1 MLLEAFHLLK
11 NRIGQGQSE
20 SSAHESFSTN
30 ISKAFRTW
38 RLILNS
44 DGSIHGIDPMGDADA
59 AGYWS
64 LVKGTSA
71 KEKRFPALRPKT
83 PLVLLDV
90 NDTRWDELEKVS
102 EKNKDEAKALLLG
115 ILGES
120 SRSPLDLTDG
130 WNLKAAPI
138 LDWQVKEDT
147 ESLAHLKNCV
157 TAFARFCGRHEK
169 LNWEYPKGAPIKNQ
183 NSKNELE
190 SIKTASGDAIAARL
204 IEFFVGLTERA
215 ANIDQIKA
223 ISASLLGV
231 RKNEAGKLAIKINA
245 QFCVDLYSPNE
256 LGKTI
261 YTPRMAKMVL
271 SCLGTTTTDDGV
283 LGVCAISGHV
293 GPLLKSKLPLWK
305 GSPIFDSPPYA
316 KFSAAPCNQRYGK
329 FELDGFDISADLA
342 RQLVGGLNAQTGADK
357 EGKTWVKLHN
367 GKFKK
372 QAGKK
377 PLPLSDLML
386 AYPSFEVEHL
396 VTVDVFVQPKFDESP
411 EAKDQAKMF
420 VDCAERLLRG
430 LKENP
435 SVGAVEPDYMHVMLV
450 QKLNQGQVQL
460 SYSAAPTVKDFI
472 AAVEAWSRSGD
483 NLPANL
489 QIPLPSKKSATG
501 FRRRTPRLLFPEEI
515 SRLLTQHWTRNGSE
529 CTTIQGPSVGMVLDL
544 FLRKQGVWEAAAT
557 RLLELAL
564 IRCDALLVGAGH
576 ILHRDGPA
584 SIVNWTKF
592 VTKAQSGKVKR
603 QPDYALAQTLSLLG
617 SLLYTMN
624 STVQTYKNESAY
636 LVGKLLAMMD
646 ELHRCYCVAERKGD
660 IPNSLIGNSLLGR
673 ASDSPAMA
681 LAELCERGRIYM
693 GWAKTAAV
701 REGADDGHQ
710 IAVASARK
718 LLRLAQ
724 PIAEQLHAS
733 DDLGAELSPIR
744 KAHLFLGYL
753 SPTLGKDDGKGI
765 VTGGNPLA
773 TPVSANIEDIPTKET
788 K

>member
-1 MLLEAFHLLK
+1 
-11 NRIGQGQSE
+11 
-20 SSAHESFSTN
+20 
-30 ISKAFRTW
+30 
-38 RLILNS
+38 
-44 DGSIHGIDPMGDADA
+44 MGDADA

-90 NDTRWDELEKVS
+90 EDKRWDELEKAS
-102 EKNKDEAKALLLG
+102 EKNRDEAKALLLR
-115 ILGES
+115 ILCES
-120 SRSPLDLTDG
+120 SKGSLDLTDG

-138 LDWQVKEDT
+138 LDWQVNEDT
-147 ESLAHLKNCV
+147 ESLAYLKNCV
-157 TAFARFCGRHEK
+157 TAFARFCGRDEE
-169 LNWEYPKGAPIKNQ
+169 LNWEYAKNAPIKNH
-183 NSKNELE
+183 NSKHETAN
-190 SIKTASGDAIAARL
+190 IKPTPGDAIAAGL
-204 IEFFVGLTERA
+204 IAFFVGLTERA
-215 ANIDQIKA
+215 SNIDQIKTIA
-223 ISASLLGV
+223 ASLLGV
-231 RKNEAGKLAIKINA
+231 RKKEAGKLAIKINT
-245 QFCVDLYSPNE
+245 QFCVDLHSPDE

-271 SCLGTTTTDDGV
+271 GCLGTTTTADGV
-283 LGVCAISGHV
+283 PGVCAISGHV

-316 KFSAAPCNQRYGK
+316 KFKAAPCNQRYGK

-342 RQLVGGLNAQTGADK
+342 RQLVGGLNAQTVAGK
-357 EGKTWVKLHN
+357 EWKTWVKLRN

-386 AYPSFEVEHL
+386 AYPSFDVEDI
-396 VTVDVFVQPKFDESP
+396 VTVDVFVQPRFDDSP
-411 EAKDQAKMF
+411 GAKDQAKVF
-420 VDCAERLLRG
+420 VDCAERLLLG
-430 LKENP
+430 LKEKS
-435 SVGAVEPDYMHVMLV
+435 SVGSVEPDYMHVMLV

-472 AAVEAWSRSGD
+472 AAVKAWSRSGD
-483 NLPANL
+483 NLPKNL

-501 FRRRTPRLLFPEEI
+501 FRRRSPRLLFPEEI
-515 SRLLTQHWTRNGSE
+515 SHLLTQQWTRDGSE
-529 CTTIQGPSVGMVLDL
+529 STTIQGPSVGMVLDL
-544 FLRKQGVWEAAAT
+544 FLRKQGVWEAAAM
-557 RLLELAL
+557 RLLELTL
-564 IRCDALLVGAGH
+564 IRSDALLVGAGH
-576 ILHRDGPA
+576 ILHRDGPV

-592 VTKAQSGKVKR
+592 VAKAQSGKVKR

-624 STVQTYKNESAY
+624 STVQTYTNESAY

-646 ELHRCYCVAERKGD
+646 ELHKCYCVAERKGD

-673 ASDSPAMA
+673 AADSPAMA

-693 GWAKTAAV
+693 GWAKTASV
-701 REGADDGHQ
+701 RDGADDDHQ
-710 IAVASARK
+710 IAVNSARK

-733 DDLGAELSPIR
+733 ADLTTELSAIR

-753 SPTLGKDDGKGI
+753 SPTLVKDEGKST
-765 VTGGNPLA
+765 VTGNDPLA
-773 TPVSANIEDIPTKET
+773 IPAAAKIEDAPTKEN

>member
-1 MLLEAFHLLK
+1 MLLEAYHLLK
-11 NRIGQGQSE
+11 NRIGRGQSDG
-20 SSAHESFSTN
+20 SAHESFSTN

-44 DGSIHGIDPMGDADA
+44 DGSIHGIEPMGDADA

-90 NDTRWDELEKVS
+90 EDERWDELEKAS
-102 EKNKDEAKALLLG
+102 EKTRDAAKALLLR
-115 ILGES
+115 ILCES
-120 SRSPLDLTDG
+120 SKGSLDLTDG

-138 LDWQVKEDT
+138 LGWRVNEDT
-147 ESLAHLKNCV
+147 ESLAYLKNCV
-157 TAFARFCGRHEK
+157 TAFARFCGRDEK
-169 LNWEYPKGAPIKNQ
+169 LNWKYATNASIENH
-183 NSKNELE
+183 E
-190 SIKTASGDAIAARL
+190 SQHEIAKIQPTHGDAIAARL
-204 IEFFVGLTERA
+204 IAFFVGLTERA
-215 ANIDQIKA
+215 GNIDQIKTIA
-223 ISASLLGV
+223 ASLLGV
-231 RKNEAGKLAIKINA
+231 RKKEAGKLAIKINT
-245 QFCVDLYSPNE
+245 QFCVDLHSPDE

-261 YTPRMAKMVL
+261 YTLRMARMVL
-271 SCLGTTTTDDGV
+271 GCLGTTTTADGV
-283 LGVCAISGHV
+283 PGVCSISGHV

-305 GSPIFDSPPYA
+305 GAPIFDSPPYA
-316 KFSAAPCNQRYGK
+316 KFKAAPCNQRYGK

-342 RQLVGGLNAQTGADK
+342 RQLVGGLNAQTVADK
-357 EGKTWVKLHN
+357 EWKTWVKLRN
-367 GKFKK
+367 GKFKR
-372 QAGKK
+372 QTGKK
-377 PLPLSDLML
+377 PMPLSDLML
-386 AYPSFEVEHL
+386 AYPSFDVEDL
-396 VTVDVFVQPKFDESP
+396 VTVDVFVQPRLDDSP
-411 EAKDQAKMF
+411 GAKDQAKVF
-420 VDCAERLLRG
+420 VDCAERLLVG
-430 LKENP
+430 LKEK
-435 SVGAVEPDYMHVMLV
+435 SSGSSVEPDYMHIMLV

-483 NLPANL
+483 NLPKNL
-489 QIPLPSKKSATG
+489 QIPLPSKKSAAG
-501 FRRRTPRLLFPEEI
+501 FRRRAPRLLFPEEI
-515 SRLLTQHWTRNGSE
+515 SRLLTQQWTRDGSE
-529 CTTIQGPSVGMVLDL
+529 STTIQGPSVGMVLDL
-544 FLRKQGVWEAAAT
+544 FLRKQGVWEAAAM
-557 RLLELAL
+557 RLLELTL
-564 IRCDALLVGAGH
+564 IRSDALLVGSGH

-592 VTKAQSGKVKR
+592 VVKAQSGKVKK

-624 STVQTYKNESAY
+624 STVQTYTNESAF

-673 ASDSPAMA
+673 AADSPAMA

-693 GWAKTAAV
+693 GWAKTASV
-701 REGADDGHQ
+701 RDGADDGHQ
-710 IAVASARK
+710 IAVNSARK

-733 DDLGAELSPIR
+733 DDLAAELSPIR

-753 SPTLGKDDGKGI
+753 SPTLVKDEGKSTL
-765 VTGGNPLA
+765 TGNDPLTIPLA
-773 TPVSANIEDIPTKET
+773 TKIEDAPTKEI